1 MIDMPSLEA
10 IGIAFNWQELEP
22 EIRMR
27 VSVFFH
33 LVAGKDKCAIE
44 ILDMLVSE
52 EIMPMDALDYL
63 DKYMASKH

>member
-10 IGIAFNWQELEP
+10 IEIAFNWQELEP
-22 EIRMR
+22 ETRMKI
-27 VSVFFH
+27 SVFVH
-33 LVAGKDKCAIE
+33 LVSGKDKCAIE

-52 EIMPMDALDYL
+52 EIMPMDALDFL